1 MAISR
6 AYFWTQLNYNDMKTK
21 TLLSFCFC
29 AFYLTATC
37 DPTNPPTNAQTIHLV
52 GDLDYNAESYDVEAY
67 VDGHYVYVSFH
78 RNFGNVSITL
88 YDPDGLTLYSDV
100 VNTGVQQLVVI
111 PVSAFMEGIYT
122 IVLESI
128 LGSAEGEF
136 EQQS

>member
-1 MAISR
+1 MR
-6 AYFWTQLNYNDMKTK
+6 TK
-21 TLLSFCFC
+21 ILLLFCLFALC
-29 AFYLTATC
+29 VTATS
-37 DPTNPPTNAQTIHLV
+37 DPTDPPTTAQQLIINGQLDTNAGPNDI
-52 GDLDYNAESYDVEAY
+52 EAY
-67 VDGHYVYVSFH
+67 VDGHYVYVEFH

-128 LGSAEGEF
+128 LGSAEGEI

>member
-1 MAISR
+1 MR
-6 AYFWTQLNYNDMKTK
+6 TK
-21 TLLSFCFC
+21 ILLLFCLFALC
-29 AFYLTATC
+29 VTATS
-37 DPTNPPTNAQTIHLV
+37 DPTDPPTTAQQLIINGQLDTNAGPNDI
-52 GDLDYNAESYDVEAY
+52 EAY
-67 VDGHYVYVSFH
+67 VDGHYVYVEFH